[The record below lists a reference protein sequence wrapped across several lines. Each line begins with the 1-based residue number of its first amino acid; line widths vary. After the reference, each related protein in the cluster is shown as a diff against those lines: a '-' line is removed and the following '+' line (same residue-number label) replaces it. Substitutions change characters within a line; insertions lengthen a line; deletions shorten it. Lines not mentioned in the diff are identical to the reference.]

1 MRFITILFLSLF
13 INDLKSQSNQN
24 FVMDLPIKLSGTFG
38 ELRTNHFH
46 SGIDIKTNRLEG
58 LNIYSYEKGYISR
71 IQVSTY
77 GYGKAIYI
85 THPDG
90 KITVYAHLSKFSE
103 KIQNYVKDIQYK
115 RKKFAIKV
123 YPKESEILIE
133 KNEIIGYSGNTGSSS
148 GPHLHFELRDKNNMP
163 VNPLKYRNIEIIDTI
178 IPSLKGVYYKELKY
192 NNGKLEDN
200 YFRFKKIKFIEN
212 DNGKYLTD
220 TIYTNGVIGFGVN
233 SFDLMNNSNNVYGL
247 NKIITKIN
255 DSVNFKINFDKFSF
269 DEWTYIN
276 TYVDYAYFKR
286 TNEKIQKLYIEN
298 INPLNL
304 YDRSLGDG
312 ALKLNDSKNILI
324 NYKII
329 LFDFNNNTTVI
340 NIPIVF
346 TDQRKEEIFQKKGNI
361 NIQNNLDKK
370 IRLENYFV
378 EFKKGTFDY
387 NTSLTIS
394 ESNNTINIDN
404 DTIPLRKPFTIKYSL
419 KNIDDSRKKYLYLGM
434 KGPKNYHYFISSEKF
449 NDSIIGHAKK
459 LGKFKIL
466 TDSIPPD
473 INFYNLKNDQW
484 ISNRKKLTI
493 KINDNE
499 SGIKSFNGWINN
511 KWILLEYE
519 SKKNMLTY
527 DFEDKVNSNDSKN
540 ELVVSV
546 KDNCGN
552 VSMKKI
558 TFYRRKSY
566 KSVK

>member
-1 MRFITILFLSLF
+1 MRFITILVLSLF
-13 INDLKSQSNQN
+13 INDLKSQSDQN
-24 FVMDLPIKLSGTFG
+24 FVMDLPINLSGTFG

-46 SGIDIKTNRLEG
+46 SGIDIKTNRIEG

-115 RKKFAIKV
+115 SKKFAIKV

-163 VNPLKYRNIEIIDTI
+163 VNPLKYRSIEIIDTI

-200 YFRFKKIKFIEN
+200 YSRFKKIKFIEN

-329 LFDFNNNTTVI
+329 LFDFNNNTTMI

-346 TDQRKEEIFQKKGNI
+346 TEQRKEEIFQKKGNI

-434 KGPKNYHYFISSEKF
+434 KGPKNYHYFISSEKV
-449 NDSIIGHAKK
+449 NDSLIGYAKK
-459 LGKFKIL
+459 LGNFKIL

-558 TFYRRKSY
+558 TFYRKIY
-566 KSVK
+566 D

>member
-1 MRFITILFLSLF
+1 MRFITILVLSLF

-24 FVMDLPIKLSGTFG
+24 FVMDLPINLSGTFG

-46 SGIDIKTNRLEG
+46 SGIDIKTNRIEG

-115 RKKFAIKV
+115 SKKFAIKV

-163 VNPLKYRNIEIIDTI
+163 VNPLKYRSIEIIDTI

-200 YFRFKKIKFIEN
+200 YSRFKKIKFIEN

-329 LFDFNNNTTVI
+329 LFDFNNNTTMI

-346 TDQRKEEIFQKKGNI
+346 TEQRKEEIFQKKGNI

-434 KGPKNYHYFISSEKF
+434 KGPKNYHYFISSEKV
-449 NDSIIGHAKK
+449 NDSLIGYAKK
-459 LGKFKIL
+459 LGNFKIL
-466 TDSIPPD
+466 TDSIPPI
-473 INFYNLKNDQW
+473 INFYNLKNNQW

-519 SKKNMLTY
+519 SKKNILTY
-527 DFEDKVNSNDSKN
+527 DFGDKVNSNDSKN

-552 VSMKKI
+552 ISMKKI
-558 TFYRRKSY
+558 TFYRKIY
-566 KSVK
+566 D

>member
-1 MRFITILFLSLF
+1 MRFITILLLSVF
-13 INDLKSQSNQN
+13 INDLKSQGNQN
-24 FVMDLPIKLSGTFG
+24 FVMDLPINLSGTFG

-46 SGIDIKTNRLEG
+46 SGIDIKTNRVEG

-200 YFRFKKIKFIEN
+200 YSRFKKIKFIEN

-419 KNIDDSRKKYLYLGM
+419 KNIDDSRKKYLYLAM

-473 INFYNLKNDQW
+473 INFYNLKSDQW

-558 TFYRRKSY
+558 TFYRKIY
-566 KSVK
+566 D

>member
-1 MRFITILFLSLF
+1 MRFITILVLSLF

-24 FVMDLPIKLSGTFG
+24 FVMDLPINLSGTFG

-46 SGIDIKTNRLEG
+46 SGIDIKTNRIEG

-115 RKKFAIKV
+115 SKKFAIKV

-163 VNPLKYRNIEIIDTI
+163 VNPLNYRNIEIIDTI

-200 YFRFKKIKFIEN
+200 YSRFKKIKFIEN

-220 TIYTNGVIGFGVN
+220 TIYTNDVIGFGVN

-312 ALKLNDSKNILI
+312 ALKLNDSKNNLI

-329 LFDFNNNTTVI
+329 LFDFNNNTTMI

-346 TDQRKEEIFQKKGNI
+346 TEQRKEEIFQKKGNI

-434 KGPKNYHYFISSEKF
+434 KGPKNYHYFISSEKV
-449 NDSIIGHAKK
+449 NDSLIGYAKK
-459 LGKFKIL
+459 LGNFKIL
-466 TDSIPPD
+466 TDSIPPI
-473 INFYNLKNDQW
+473 INFYNLKNNQW

-519 SKKNMLTY
+519 SKKNILTY
-527 DFEDKVNSNDSKN
+527 DFGDKVNSNDSKN

-552 VSMKKI
+552 ISMKKI
-558 TFYRRKSY
+558 TFYRKIY
-566 KSVK
+566 D

>member
-46 SGIDIKTNRLEG
+46 SGIDIKTNRVEG

-163 VNPLKYRNIEIIDTI
+163 VNPLNYRNIEIIDTI

-200 YFRFKKIKFIEN
+200 YSRFKKIKFIEN

-329 LFDFNNNTTVI
+329 LFDFNNNTTMI

-346 TDQRKEEIFQKKGNI
+346 TEQRKEEIFQKKGNI

-473 INFYNLKNDQW
+473 INFYNLKNNQW

-558 TFYRRKSY
+558 TFYRKIY
-566 KSVK
+566 D

>member
-1 MRFITILFLSLF
+1 MRFITILVLSLF

-24 FVMDLPIKLSGTFG
+24 FVMDLPINLSGTFG

-46 SGIDIKTNRLEG
+46 SGIDIKTNRVEG

-200 YFRFKKIKFIEN
+200 YSRFKKIKFIEN

-419 KNIDDSRKKYLYLGM
+419 KNIDDSRKKYLYLAM

-558 TFYRRKSY
+558 TFYRKIY
-566 KSVK
+566 D

>member
-46 SGIDIKTNRLEG
+46 SGIDIKTNRVEG

-163 VNPLKYRNIEIIDTI
+163 VNPLNYRNIEIIDTI

-200 YFRFKKIKFIEN
+200 YSRFKKIKFIEN
-212 DNGKYLTD
+212 VNGKYLTD

-346 TDQRKEEIFQKKGNI
+346 ADQRKEEIFQKKGNI

-466 TDSIPPD
+466 TDSIPPE

-493 KINDNE
+493 KIKDNE

-558 TFYRRKSY
+558 TFYRKIY
-566 KSVK
+566 D

>member
-1 MRFITILFLSLF
+1 MRFITILLLSLF

-24 FVMDLPIKLSGTFG
+24 FVMDLPINLSGTFG

-46 SGIDIKTNRLEG
+46 SGIDIKTNRVEG

-200 YFRFKKIKFIEN
+200 YSRFKKIKFIEN

-434 KGPKNYHYFISSEKF
+434 KGPKNFHYFISSEKF

-558 TFYRRKSY
+558 TFYRKIY
-566 KSVK
+566 D

>member
-1 MRFITILFLSLF
+1 MRFVTILLISLF

-24 FVMDLPIKLSGTFG
+24 FVMDLPINLSGTFG

-46 SGIDIKTNRLEG
+46 SGIDIKTNRREG

-200 YFRFKKIKFIEN
+200 YSRFKKIKFIEN

-419 KNIDDSRKKYLYLGM
+419 KNIDDSRKKYLYLAM

-558 TFYRRKSY
+558 TFYRKIY
-566 KSVK
+566 D

>member
-1 MRFITILFLSLF
+1 MRFITILLLSLF

-24 FVMDLPIKLSGTFG
+24 FVMDLPINLSGTFG

-46 SGIDIKTNRLEG
+46 SGIDIKTNRVEG

-178 IPSLKGVYYKELKY
+178 IPLLKGVYYKELKY

-200 YFRFKKIKFIEN
+200 YSRFKKIKFIEN

-220 TIYTNGVIGFGVN
+220 TLYTNGVIGFGVN

-286 TNEKIQKLYIEN
+286 TNDKIQKLYIEN

-312 ALKLNDSKNILI
+312 ALKLNDLKNILI

-329 LFDFNNNTTVI
+329 LFDFNDNTTVI

-346 TDQRKEEIFQKKGNI
+346 TDQTKEEIFQKKGNI

-558 TFYRRKSY
+558 TFY
-566 KSVK
+566 SV

>member
-46 SGIDIKTNRLEG
+46 SGIDIKTNRVEG

-163 VNPLKYRNIEIIDTI
+163 VNPLNYRNIEIIDTI

-200 YFRFKKIKFIEN
+200 YSRFKKIKFIEN
-212 DNGKYLTD
+212 VNGKYLTD

-286 TNEKIQKLYIEN
+286 TNDKIQKLYIEN

-346 TDQRKEEIFQKKGNI
+346 ADQRKEEIFQKKGNI

-466 TDSIPPD
+466 TDSIPPE

-493 KINDNE
+493 KIKDNE

-558 TFYRRKSY
+558 TFYRKIY
-566 KSVK
+566 D

>member
-1 MRFITILFLSLF
+1 MRFITILLLSLF

-24 FVMDLPIKLSGTFG
+24 FVMDLPINLSGTFG

-46 SGIDIKTNRLEG
+46 SGIDIKTNRVEG

-200 YFRFKKIKFIEN
+200 YSRFKKIKFIEN

-220 TIYTNGVIGFGVN
+220 TIYTNAVIGFGVN

-276 TYVDYAYFKR
+276 TFVDYAYFKR

-558 TFYRRKSY
+558 TFYRKIY
-566 KSVK
+566 D

>member
-1 MRFITILFLSLF
+1 MRFITILLLSLF
-13 INDLKSQSNQN
+13 INDLKSQSKQN
-24 FVMDLPIKLSGTFG
+24 FVMDLPINLSGTFG

-46 SGIDIKTNRLEG
+46 SGIDIKTNRVEG

-192 NNGKLEDN
+192 KNGKLEDN
-200 YFRFKKIKFIEN
+200 YSRFKKIKFIEN

-220 TIYTNGVIGFGVN
+220 TLYTNGVIGFGVN

-255 DSVNFKINFDKFSF
+255 DSANFKINFDKFSF
-269 DEWTYIN
+269 DEWTYID

-304 YDRSLGDG
+304 YDRNLGDG

-324 NYKII
+324 DYKII

-361 NIQNNLDKK
+361 NIQKNLDKK

-419 KNIDDSRKKYLYLGM
+419 KHIDDSRKKYLYLGM
-434 KGPKNYHYFISSEKF
+434 KGPKNYHFFISSEKF

-473 INFYNLKNDQW
+473 INFSNLKNDQW

-558 TFYRRKSY
+558 TFYRKIY
-566 KSVK
+566 D

>member
-1 MRFITILFLSLF
+1 MRFITILLLSLF

-46 SGIDIKTNRLEG
+46 SGIDIKTNRVEG

-163 VNPLKYRNIEIIDTI
+163 INPLKYRNIEIIDTI
-178 IPSLKGVYYKELKY
+178 IPSIKGVYYKELKY

-200 YFRFKKIKFIEN
+200 YSRFKKIKFIEN
-212 DNGKYLTD
+212 VNGKYLTD

-473 INFYNLKNDQW
+473 INFYNLKNNQW

-519 SKKNMLTY
+519 SKKNILTY
-527 DFEDKVNSNDSKN
+527 DFGDKVNSNDSKN

-558 TFYRRKSY
+558 TFYRKIY
-566 KSVK
+566 D

>member
-1 MRFITILFLSLF
+1 MRFITILLLSVF
-13 INDLKSQSNQN
+13 INDLKSQGNQN
-24 FVMDLPIKLSGTFG
+24 FVMDLPINLSGTFG

-46 SGIDIKTNRLEG
+46 SGIDIKTNRVEG

-200 YFRFKKIKFIEN
+200 YSRFKKIKFIEN

-220 TIYTNGVIGFGVN
+220 TIYTNAVIGFGVN

-419 KNIDDSRKKYLYLGM
+419 KNIDDSRKKYLYLAM

-558 TFYRRKSY
+558 TFYRKIY
-566 KSVK
+566 D